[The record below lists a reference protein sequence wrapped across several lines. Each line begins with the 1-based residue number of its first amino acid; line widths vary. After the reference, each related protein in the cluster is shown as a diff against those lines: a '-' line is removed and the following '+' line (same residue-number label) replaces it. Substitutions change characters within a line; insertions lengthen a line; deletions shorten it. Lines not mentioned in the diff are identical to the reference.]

1 MKPNVARRRL
11 GVWGFVLPVLDRSV
25 TGKAGPMK
33 SSSYRKS
40 GYVYHIISYHIISYL
55 QKMIEKIGKLRYSR
69 D

>member
-11 GVWGFVLPVLDRSV
+11 GLWGFVLPVLDRSF

-40 GYVYHIISYHIISYL
+40 GYVYHIISYL
-55 QKMIEKIGKLRYSR
+55 QKMIEKIGKLRCSR